1 MISRTTL
8 KSDALLVITA
18 AIWGFAFVAQRVG
31 MDHLGPFAYTGIRF
45 FLGCFALV
53 PLLLLNKKA
62 MRGRSYTGL
71 ALAGSACGLVLF
83 AAASFQQVGLLYTT
97 AGKAGFIT
105 GTYVILVP
113 FINLFLHQEKIT
125 TATWLSAFLALAGI
139 FLLSVK
145 ENLLIGPG
153 DLLVLA
159 CAFGFAGHLLIIGYF
174 VDRFPAVFLSFTQ
187 FFVCAVL
194 STIVSGFTEHTTLPN
209 IQAAT
214 IPLAYG
220 GFMSVGIAYSLQ
232 VYAQKNTPASHAAV
246 IFSLESVFAAV
257 GGCLLLGE
265 ILSGRGIA
273 GCVLILA
280 GMLISQL
287 TRRTEK

>member
-1 MISRTTL
+1 MISRATL

-18 AIWGFAFVAQRVG
+18 MIWGFAFVAQRVG
-31 MDHLGPFAYTGIRF
+31 MDHLGPFAYSGIRF
-45 FLGCFALV
+45 FLGCFALI
-53 PLLLLNKKA
+53 PLLILNREKMKV
-62 MRGRSYTGL
+62 RSYIGL
-71 ALAGSACGLVLF
+71 AIAGTACGIVLF
-83 AAASFQQVGLLYTT
+83 FAANFQQVGLLYTT

-105 GTYVILVP
+105 GIYVVLVP
-113 FINLFLHQEKIT
+113 FFNLFLHQEKINL
-125 TATWLSAFLALAGI
+125 ATWISALLALAGI

-145 ENLLIGPG
+145 QDLHIGPG

-159 CAFGFAGHLLIIGYF
+159 CAFGFAGHLLIVGHF
-174 VDRFPAVFLSFTQ
+174 VNRFPSVFLSFTQ

-194 STIVSGFTEHTTLPN
+194 SMIVSGFTEHTTFPD

-273 GCVLILA
+273 GCILILA
-280 GMLISQL
+280 GMLLSQL
-287 TRRTEK
+287 TQRN